1 MDTELRDYERRL
13 NRTGCKVKIVPLETL
28 LELKTFL
35 ESESKRQLAILN
47 FFTTRQGEQPLE
59 LVNRHAATA
68 RLTSIK
74 KELTKILEILK
85 DTDESI

>member
-13 NRTGCKVKIVPLETL
+13 NRAGRKVKVVPLETL

-59 LVNRHAATA
+59 LVNRHAATT
-68 RLTSIK
+68 RLTNIK
-74 KELTKILEILK
+74 KELTKILKILK
-85 DTDESI
+85 DDKDSS